1 MNPRRAVLFCL
12 PFLLC
17 GLLLSGCSQS
27 KDPSAQAAEAY
38 LKALVAKDADQLSAL
53 SCAAWEPDALLEL
66 DSFQAVE
73 ATLEGLDCQKS
84 GETEGQDDVQCQGK
98 IVATYNQEKTE
109 IDLSRRTYQVI
120 EEGGDQRVCGYR

>member
-1 MNPRRAVLFCL
+1 L

-73 ATLEGLDCQKS
+73 AALEGLDCQKAGDS
-84 GETEGQDDVQCQGK
+84 EGQAEVLCQGK

-109 IDLSRRTYQVI
+109 IDLSRRTYQVV
-120 EEGGDQRVCGYR
+120 EEGGEQRVCGYR